1 MYIEILGVTAT
12 LFVLASFLVKG
23 EKRIRSINI
32 FGAAL
37 FVVYGA
43 LLPSFSTMLLNAA
56 LIFIHI
62 YHLYAKQNIQKNN

>member
-1 MYIEILGVTAT
+1 MYIEILGITAT
-12 LFVLASFLVKG
+12 LFVLASFIVKG

-32 FGAAL
+32 FGALL
-37 FVVYGA
+37 FVIYGA

-62 YHLYAKQNIQKNN
+62 YHLFKKKK

>member
-1 MYIEILGVTAT
+1 MYIEILGVAAT
-12 LFVLASFLVKG
+12 LFVLASFVVKG
-23 EKRIRSINI
+23 EKQIRSINI
-32 FGAAL
+32 FGALL

-62 YHLYAKQNIQKNN
+62 YHLSKKKS